1 MYKPLFAITAQ
12 DGSTAL
18 HLGCQ
23 GGDLEVAE
31 TLITANY
38 ASVNAQT
45 KVSAH
50 EFMLVFAMRVA
61 CASLHLIQFINMTPL
76 MYAAMNGLGS
86 IVELLLSKGADPNL
100 KNSVSLIYRS
110 MSDIYCTLQMRVHS
124 LIQVGKTAGD
134 LAQEFGHKQV
144 YQRLSLS

>member
-1 MYKPLFAITAQ
+1 MLPWLLWAYLHSAQMTVYKPLFAITAQ

-23 GGDLEVAE
+23 GGDLEAVE
-31 TLITANY
+31 TLITAANC

-50 EFMLVFAMRVA
+50 EFMLVFAT
-61 CASLHLIQFINMTPL
+61 LHLIQFNMTPL

-86 IVELLLSKGADPNL
+86 IVELLLSEGADPNL
-100 KNSVSLIYRS
+100 KNSVSLINRS
-110 MSDIYCTLQMRVHS
+110 MSDTYCT
-124 LIQVGKTAGD
+124 
-134 LAQEFGHKQV
+134 
-144 YQRLSLS
+144 